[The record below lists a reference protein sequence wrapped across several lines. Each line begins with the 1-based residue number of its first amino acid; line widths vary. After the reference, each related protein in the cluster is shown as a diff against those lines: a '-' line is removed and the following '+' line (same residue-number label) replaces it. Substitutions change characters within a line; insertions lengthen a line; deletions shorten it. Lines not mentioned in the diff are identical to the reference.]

1 MCEKC
6 NFVFSYWLYYF
17 AASAAYLQ
25 FPGRLPLQTHPERS
39 AAWLQ
44 CPTLPVW
51 RELYSEPYAVTPDL
65 IEAKAMAT
73 NAYTIL
79 KEVL

>member
-1 MCEKC
+1 MPALKGTRTEIRQIMQ
-6 NFVFSYWLYYF
+6 NSYFVIPHQAELLNGF
-17 AASAAYLQ
+17 
-25 FPGRLPLQTHPERS
+25 ERIKEIR
-39 AAWLQ
+39 
-44 CPTLPVW
+44 